1 MEMRK
6 LVLASN
12 SPRRKELLA
21 LFGLPFST
29 SPSNINE
36 KKLDLETPEQ
46 YVIRMAYEKGRCK
59 QLAPDEFVLS
69 ADTIVELNGETIGKP
84 KDEDDAKN
92 ILKKIRGKTH
102 FVHTALS
109 LRNGETDE
117 IIRGICHTKVII
129 RNYSDEEIQSYLN
142 QNNALDKA
150 GAYAIQDAAFHPVE
164 RIEGCYSNVM
174 GLPLCSLFRL
184 FQQAGF
190 RLDIKIAE
198 CCQEYND
205 ITCEVYPQ
213 ILMSKL

>member
-6 LVLASN
+6 LILASN

-21 LFGLPFST
+21 LFGLPFTT
-29 SPSNINE
+29 SPSNTNE
-36 KKLDLETPEQ
+36 EKLDLETPEQ

-59 QLAPDEFVLS
+59 QLAADEFALS
-69 ADTIVELNGETIGKP
+69 ADTIVELDGEVIGKP
-84 KDEDDAKN
+84 TDEADAKI
-92 ILKKIRGKTH
+92 ILKKMRGKTH
-102 FVHTALS
+102 LVHTAIS
-109 LRNGETDE
+109 LHKGETDE
-117 IIRGICHTKVII
+117 IMREICHTKVSM
-129 RNYSDEEIQSYLN
+129 RNYSDEEIQTYLN
-142 QNNALDKA
+142 KNNYLDKA
-150 GAYAIQDAAFHPVE
+150 GAYAIQDLAFHPVE

-198 CCQEYND
+198 RCQGYND

-213 ILMSKL
+213 ILMS